1 MSQMS
6 RQDPLIENHTVD
18 YVPLAER
25 HGKAR
30 DLFTLWFS
38 TNIAPLPIVTGAMVV
53 QVFHLDLLWG
63 LLAIALGHL
72 IGGVVIALASAQG
85 PRMGIPQMVQS
96 RGQFGRYGALLIVFF
111 AALIYIGFFISNI
124 VLAGKSIVGIAPSVP
139 APLSILIGALAAT
152 AIGVIGY
159 NFIHTLNR
167 IGTWVM
173 GSALLAGFIYIFA
186 HDFPADFLTR
196 GSFNLSGWLATV
208 SLGIIWQ
215 ISFSPYVSDYSRYL
229 PADIG
234 IAKPF
239 WATYLGATLGTI
251 LSFSFGAVAVLAT
264 PEGTEA
270 MAAVRQSTGWLGPI
284 LMVLFLLN
292 IISHNALNL
301 YGAVLSIITSIQ
313 TFADQWTPSIK
324 VRVVLSIVVLAG
336 CCVVALGASADFIS
350 QFIGLILALLLVLVP
365 WASINLIDFYLIKRG
380 SYDISSIFRADGGIY
395 GRFNPHAIIAY
406 FIGIIVQLPFANT
419 SLYVGPYANLVD
431 GADLSWLFGLVV
443 TVPLYYCLATRG
455 QTQKRRGEGIYPRSA
470 AKQS

>member
-1 MSQMS
+1 MTTTNPHDCTSA
-6 RQDPLIENHTVD
+6 PLIENHTVD

-53 QVFHLDLLWG
+53 QVFHLNLLWG
-63 LLAIALGHL
+63 LIAIFAGHM

-111 AALIYIGFFISNI
+111 AALIYVGFFISNI
-124 VLAGKSIVGIAPSVP
+124 VLAGQSIHGLAPSVP
-139 APLSILIGALAAT
+139 LPAGIVIGALSAT

-159 NFIHTLNR
+159 RFIHTLNR

-173 GSALLAGFIYIFA
+173 GTALLAGFAMIFSQ
-186 HDFPADFLTR
+186 DLPQDFLSR
-196 GSFNLSGWLATV
+196 GDLNLSGFLAAI

-229 PADIG
+229 PCDIG

-251 LSFSFGAVAVLAT
+251 LSFSFGAIAVLAT

-270 MAAVRQSTGWLGPI
+270 MAAVKQSTGFLGPI

-301 YGAVLSIITSIQ
+301 YGAVLSIVTSIQ
-313 TFADQWTPSIK
+313 TFAGTWTPTIK
-324 VRVVLSIVVLAG
+324 VRVVMSSIVLIAS
-336 CCVVALGASADFIS
+336 CLVAVGASSDFIS
-350 QFIGLILALLLVLVP
+350 QFIGLILSLLLVLVP

-380 SYDISSIFRADGGIY
+380 CYDIASIFRADGGVY
-395 GRFNPHAIIAY
+395 KYFNLHAIVAY
-406 FIGIIVQLPFANT
+406 FAGIAVQLPFANT
-419 SLYVGPYANLVD
+419 ALYVGPYAHYIEGV
-431 GADLSWLFGLVV
+431 DLSWIVGLAV
-443 TVPLYYCLATRG
+443 TCPLYYCLATRG
-455 QTQKRRGEGIYPRSA
+455 KVQTSRATRLGYTD
-470 AKQS
+470 